1 MGGVYGGM
9 LQEGAEDGGVQQ
21 ELDVWSGVWMML
33 ARDDG
38 RATTVSSRVSR
49 SRFSQMQRCSSAEML
64 CLGDSGVAVNFLP
77 SR

>member
-1 MGGVYGGM
+1 MGGVYGGI

-21 ELDVWSGVWMML
+21 ELDAWSGMWMTL
-33 ARDDG
+33 VRDDG

-49 SRFSQMQRCSSAEML
+49 SRFSRMRRCSSAEML
-64 CLGDSGVAVNFLP
+64 CLGDSDAAVNFLP

>member
-21 ELDVWSGVWMML
+21 ELDAQSGVWMTL

-38 RATTVSSRVSR
+38 RATTESSRVSR
-49 SRFSQMQRCSSAEML
+49 SRFS
-64 CLGDSGVAVNFLP
+64 
-77 SR
+77 

>member
-9 LQEGAEDGGVQQ
+9 LQKGAEDGGVQQ
-21 ELDVWSGVWMML
+21 ELDARSAVWMTL

-49 SRFSQMQRCSSAEML
+49 SRFSRIRRYSSAEVS
-64 CLGDSGVAVNFLP
+64 CLGDSGAAVNFLP

>member
-1 MGGVYGGM
+1 MGGMYGGM

-21 ELDVWSGVWMML
+21 ELDARLGVWMTL
-33 ARDDG
+33 ARDG

-49 SRFSQMQRCSSAEML
+49 SRFSRMWRCSSAEMS
-64 CLGDSGVAVNFLP
+64 CLGDSGAAVKFLP